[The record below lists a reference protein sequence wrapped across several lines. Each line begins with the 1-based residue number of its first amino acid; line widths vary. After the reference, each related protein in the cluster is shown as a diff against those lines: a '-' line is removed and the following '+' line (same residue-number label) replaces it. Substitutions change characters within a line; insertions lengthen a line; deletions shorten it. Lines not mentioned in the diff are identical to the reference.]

1 MRKTLIF
8 TVLLALLA
16 MGSIGYVAA
25 SIYPLRDQVTVWES
39 ESEGASCGDVSAADG
54 LIATLKADYY
64 TALNWHTKV
73 YLGNDLPHTTTDYVL
88 GTSVQKTTSYLRER
102 NDIDIRITVEDV
114 VDHSVFAYLTEGLEI
129 GERREERIYLKEY
142 ADFFNIEVEI
152 LFPEVTY
159 AWRPSD
165 TTVGNE
171 TETALKAL
179 FDENFRF
186 PIGENV
192 SVVGHGD
199 VSQYGPG
206 YGYGVNA
213 SSETFGLDV
222 KQVFCGDSA
231 YFTFNRNAEGYRNL
245 DVSYLPQGYGIYCV
259 TVPEDGGQPTLRNVY
274 TLDPATEILKLA
286 LDEAGNVL
294 AYIVENG
301 ILSVAVIDP
310 TTNALRQ
317 QVELVDFPGGSS
329 VWAAYEADNAIA
341 ITLEAENYRIVLLT
355 KGTDGLYQL
364 HWNLSIPSANAYLLH
379 HQDVSLSNY
388 RYDFSPV
395 MAWNGTYLAFGIST
409 EYRSGFELALYE
421 ENGLAYSGK
430 YLTSLNIWPIE
441 PDGDV
446 PLTLEWESTNN
457 SLNPNLAKEG

>member
-16 MGSIGYVAA
+16 VGSIGYVAA

-102 NDIDIRITVEDV
+102 EDIDIRVTVEGT
-114 VDHSVFAYLTEGLEI
+114 VDTYDFAYLAEGLEL
-129 GERREERIYLKEY
+129 GQRREERVFLKDY
-142 ADFFNIEVEI
+142 ADFYNTEVEL

-159 AWRPSD
+159 AWRPYD
-165 TTVGNE
+165 GTIDNE

-186 PIGENV
+186 PIGEYV
-192 SVVGHGD
+192 SVDAHGD
-199 VSQYGPG
+199 VTQHGPG
-206 YGYGVNA
+206 FGYGVNE
-213 SSETFGLDV
+213 SSDTFGLDV
-222 KQVFCGDSA
+222 KEAFVGNSA
-231 YFTFNRNAEGYRNL
+231 YFTFNRDGDGYHNL
-245 DVSYLPQGYGIYCV
+245 DVSHLPLGYGIYCV
-259 TVPEDGGQPTLRNVY
+259 TVPQDGSQPTLRNVY
-274 TLDPATEILKLA
+274 TLEPSAEILKLA
-286 LDEAGNVL
+286 LDETGNVL

-317 QVELVDFPGGSS
+317 RVELVDFPGASS
-329 VWAAYEADNAIA
+329 VWAAYEADDAVA
-341 ITLEAENYRIVLLT
+341 VTLAPEAENFRLVLLT

-364 HWNLSIPSANAYLLH
+364 HWNLSISSANAYLLH
-379 HQDVSLSNY
+379 HQDASLSNY
-388 RYDFSPV
+388 RYDFRPV

-409 EYRSGFELALYE
+409 EYRSGFELALYD

-430 YLTSLNIWPIE
+430 YLTSLNIRPIE

-446 PLTLEWESTNN
+446 PLTLEWE
-457 SLNPNLAKEG
+457 